1 MIGSTPEARTQTEK
15 RWLKML
21 SALNE
26 FQARLFVA
34 DKALD
39 LGRGGISW
47 LSQLTGMSRTTI
59 TKAVQELHSGKRLCV
74 PPEGG
79 ARQPGGGRK
88 KLEQIDPRLQQDLR
102 RIVEESTA
110 GDPMS
115 LLRWTRKSTRTLA
128 QELNAL
134 GHSIQADTV
143 RRLLEDMDYSLQVNR
158 KVKEGPQHPERD
170 GQFRYINR
178 QVNAFR
184 LRGDPVISV
193 DAKKHELIGPF
204 KNAGRTWRRKGRP
217 KRVNAYDFPSW
228 AKGKGIPYGAYDEAH
243 NEAVVSVGVTHET
256 SEFAVASI
264 RRWWSLAGRKRYPQ
278 AERLLICAD
287 AGGSNGYR
295 LRAWKFHLQ
304 QLANQLRIPI
314 TVCHYPPGTSKW
326 NKIEHRLF
334 SFISL
339 NWRGK
344 PLVSYETVV
353 NLIGGTTTKTGL
365 KVKAILDTNYYETG
379 LEVTSS
385 EMEQIQLEPHKK
397 FPNWNYTIL
406 PR

>member
-1 MIGSTPEARTQTEK
+1 MIGSTPEARKTEK
-15 RWLKML
+15 RWLKVL
-21 SALNE
+21 STLNE

-39 LGRGGISW
+39 VGRGGISR
-47 LSQLTGMSRTTI
+47 LSQLTDMCTDDDYQSSPR
-59 TKAVQELHSGKRLCV
+59 A
-74 PPEGG
+74 
-79 ARQPGGGRK
+79 ARQPGARCATRGEGR
-88 KLEQIDPRLQQDLR
+88 DCRVADAR
-102 RIVEESTA
+102 SW
-110 GDPMS
+110 S
-115 LLRWTRKSTRTLA
+115 KSTHTLA
-128 QELNAL
+128 QELNRL

-143 RRLLEDMDYSLQVNR
+143 RRLLEDMDYSLQLNR
-158 KVKEGPQHPERD
+158 KVKEGPQHPDRD

-178 QVNAFR
+178 KVNAFR
-184 LRGDPVISV
+184 CRGDPVISV

-217 KRVNAYDFPSW
+217 QRVNTYDFPSW

-264 RRWWSLAGRKRYPQ
+264 RQWWRLAGRKRYAQ
-278 AERLLICAD
+278 AEGLLICAD
-287 AGGSNGYR
+287 AGGSNGDR
-295 LRAWKFHLQ
+295 LRAWKFQLQ

-339 NWRGK
+339 NWKGK

-353 NLIGGTTTKTGL
+353 NLIGGTRTKTGL
-365 KVKAILDTNYYETG
+365 KVKAILDTSYYETG
-379 LEVTSS
+379 VEVTSS
-385 EMEQIQLEPHKK
+385 AMEQIQLRPHKK
-397 FPNWNYTIL
+397 FPHWNYTIS

>member
-1 MIGSTPEARTQTEK
+1 MTGSTPAAKTKAEK
-15 RWLKML
+15 RWLKVFGT
-21 SALNE
+21 LNE
-26 FQARLFVA
+26 FQARLFLA

-39 LGRGGISW
+39 LGRGGISRI
-47 LSQLTGMSRTTI
+47 SQLTGVSRTTI
-59 TKAVQELHSGKRLCV
+59 TKAVQELQGRKALCV
-74 PPEGG
+74 PPGGG
-79 ARQPGGGRK
+79 ARQAGGGRK
-88 KLEQIDPRLQQDLR
+88 KLEQVDPRLCQDLR

-115 LLRWTRKSTRTLA
+115 LLRWTRKSTRTIA
-128 QELNAL
+128 EELNRL

-143 RRLLEDMDYSLQVNR
+143 GRLLEDMDYTLQLNR
-158 KVKEGPQHPERD
+158 KVKEGPQHPDRD
-170 GQFRYINR
+170 GQFRYINQ

-184 LRGDPVISV
+184 RGGDPVISV

-217 KRVNAYDFPSW
+217 KPVNAYDFPSW

-243 NEAVVSVGVTHET
+243 NEAVVNVGVTHET
-256 SEFAVASI
+256 AEFAVASI
-264 RRWWSLAGRKRYPQ
+264 RRWWALAGRQRYPR
-278 AERLLICAD
+278 ARKLLICAD

-295 LRAWKFHLQ
+295 LRAWKFQLQ
-304 QLANQLRIPI
+304 QLADKLTIPI

-339 NWRGK
+339 NWKGQ
-344 PLVSYETVV
+344 PLVSYEAVV

-365 KVKAILDTNYYETG
+365 KVTATLDPNYYETG
-379 LEVTSS
+379 VEVTPS
-385 EMEQIQLEPHKK
+385 EMEQVQLQRHRK
-397 FPNWNYTIL
+397 FPDWNYTIS